1 MKKGT
6 SKKHLTKRAY
16 VYLALVTMATISL
29 LAKPIKRGYTALE
42 KHLANASCEE
52 KKANL
57 RRDLKLLSDRR
68 YNEKVN
74 GYVPSEKKDFVDEME
89 RNGALL
95 CMMRKFRK
103 RNQIITS
110 PIKKL

>member
-16 VYLALVTMATISL
+16 VYLALVTMAAISL

-74 GYVPSEKKDFVDEME
+74 GYVPSEKKDFVDESLE
-89 RNGALL
+89 
-95 CMMRKFRK
+95 KE
-103 RNQIITS
+103 
-110 PIKKL
+110 IKSLRHQLKNCKYHNHELD